1 MPAGSDS
8 ELRMLVLKVDT
19 NTDISVMEYLL
30 VFSAATLKNLVVVIK
45 RLSDFYSGEWLE
57 CFST

>member
-1 MPAGSDS
+1 
-8 ELRMLVLKVDT
+8 MLVLKVDT